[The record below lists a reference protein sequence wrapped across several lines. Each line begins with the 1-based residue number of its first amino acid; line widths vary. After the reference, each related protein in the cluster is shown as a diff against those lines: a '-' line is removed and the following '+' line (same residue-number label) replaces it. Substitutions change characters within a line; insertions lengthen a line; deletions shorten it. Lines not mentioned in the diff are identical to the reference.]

1 MPFIALLINEMQ
13 ETYGFQICAPID
25 FYGKN
30 TFVLLGIH
38 EMVFTITLLCVKH
51 FLWQLS
57 LGRNHLGYI
66 MLCITFPVT
75 SWCNKQIPSLVGE
88 RDFFEKYS

>member
-51 FLWQLS
+51 FLWQ
-57 LGRNHLGYI
+57 GIQPRPNRNQ
-66 MLCITFPVT
+66 MV
-75 SWCNKQIPSLVGE
+75 
-88 RDFFEKYS
+88 DFLLL